1 MSGHSKWHNILATKT
16 KTDAQRSQI
25 FTKISRE
32 ITVAVKEGGA
42 DVNSNTRLKVAIAK
56 ARDNNMPNDKINNII
71 KRNTEAVD
79 YVESTYEGYGVGGV
93 AVIVECLTDNKNRT
107 AGDVRHT
114 FDKFGGSLGANGC
127 VSYLFNKKGVIV
139 LEKNKN
145 FDADKAVELAIEN
158 GADDYEESDEDMV
171 VYTEPNKFD
180 DLATIF
186 KENGY
191 NVLSAQNDMV
201 ASNYVTLN
209 ADQRATFDRM
219 MDTFEANDDVQNVY
233 HNLDD

>member
-1 MSGHSKWHNILATKT
+1 MCPICS
-16 KTDAQRSQI
+16 
-25 FTKISRE
+25 
-32 ITVAVKEGGA
+32 
-42 DVNSNTRLKVAIAK
+42 
-56 ARDNNMPNDKINNII
+56 KINNII